1 MKLPFK
7 GLSNIQKFF
16 ITLSVLF
23 VIAIVDY
30 QSFIEKSRRI
40 EVYDD
45 LNFRISAIR
54 VSITKLEYL
63 LDMFAV
69 ARRFEN
75 TTVELIKGD
84 VDNLDENVNAVL
96 GNPRYAKVLKDDTML
111 SEGMNSIADD
121 WQTIKNEI
129 NRLNN
134 ALSQDE
140 IMLVHNSVDMNSVMV
155 TEKSDRLLSIIAESR
170 KGIFDDAKTLAFES
184 IVGFIMLVLI
194 ASLFFQKRVVS
205 PASRA
210 ASVARRVLT
219 GDYGARFKEDNSA
232 VGRLN
237 AELNRMLESISD
249 SLGRKDRQG
258 SELAAESLKKTGQI
272 DAVRS
277 ILDLAGRSLSQDD
290 IFNASVRMA
299 AAGSGAEA
307 AAIYA
312 QTQGGFRLKAASGFE
327 DSLIKASSF
336 ISSAGSGSPGGGA
349 SAFEPGSDSLGG
361 AFREATGFKRFIA
374 APMEYNREITGV
386 VVAGF
391 KTCEPSASA
400 GPFLEAIASALAV
413 SAGHTGL
420 FQAEHSS
427 RRFLERVI
435 HQMPFGLV
443 VFDKSGTCLM
453 MNSSLKRLLGAEQ
466 KFIPEG
472 RYRVFEDE
480 VLSSQGMMTSI
491 KKAYEGYVTEFII
504 NYNPGLVS
512 RYNFTSVP
520 KRFRIKSFPLYDAG
534 GEISNIALLY
544 EDLTD
549 SHELGAGTKPGDAI

>member
-23 VIAIVDY
+23 AIAIVDY

-96 GNPRYAKVLKDDTML
+96 GNPRYASVLKDDTML

-184 IVGFIMLVLI
+184 IVGFILLVLV

-205 PASRA
+205 PANRA
-210 ASVARRVLT
+210 ADRKST
-219 GDYGARFKEDNSA
+219 
-232 VGRLN
+232 RLN
-237 AELNRMLESISD
+237 SSHHSISY
-249 SLGRKDRQG
+249 
-258 SELAAESLKKTGQI
+258 
-272 DAVRS
+272 AV
-277 ILDLAGRSLSQDD
+277 
-290 IFNASVRMA
+290 F
-299 AAGSGAEA
+299 
-307 AAIYA
+307 
-312 QTQGGFRLKAASGFE
+312 
-327 DSLIKASSF
+327 
-336 ISSAGSGSPGGGA
+336 
-349 SAFEPGSDSLGG
+349 
-361 AFREATGFKRFIA
+361 
-374 APMEYNREITGV
+374 
-386 VVAGF
+386 
-391 KTCEPSASA
+391 C
-400 GPFLEAIASALAV
+400 
-413 SAGHTGL
+413 
-420 FQAEHSS
+420 
-427 RRFLERVI
+427 
-435 HQMPFGLV
+435 
-443 VFDKSGTCLM
+443 
-453 MNSSLKRLLGAEQ
+453 
-466 KFIPEG
+466 
-472 RYRVFEDE
+472 
-480 VLSSQGMMTSI
+480 
-491 KKAYEGYVTEFII
+491 
-504 NYNPGLVS
+504 
-512 RYNFTSVP
+512 
-520 KRFRIKSFPLYDAG
+520 
-534 GEISNIALLY
+534 
-544 EDLTD
+544 
-549 SHELGAGTKPGDAI
+549 